1 MNPERH
7 VADAGR
13 YEACEPFAGLI
24 ARAADGSIDA
34 SGQAR
39 LSTHL
44 DHCAQCTRSLE
55 TQRAARALLAAW
67 APDPAPPD
75 FVATVLGAI
84 DAHET
89 WIDRW
94 DFRRWTWRLAP
105 LATAVAVA
113 TVVVIGR
120 TDVSFAEPADA
131 TASADVTVAG
141 ALASDELS
149 ESDVLALLL
158 TASADD
164 SVVEALEEIEQ

>member
-7 VADAGR
+7 VADVGR
-13 YEACEPFAGLI
+13 HDACEPFVGLI

-39 LSTHL
+39 LSVHL
-44 DHCAQCTRSLE
+44 EHCAHCTMSLE
-55 TQRAARALLAAW
+55 TQRAARAVLAAW

-84 DAHET
+84 DARET

-105 LATAVAVA
+105 LATAMAVA
-113 TVVVIGR
+113 TVVVMGR
-120 TDVSFAEPADA
+120 TDVSFAEQANA
-131 TASADVTVAG
+131 IAASDVTVAG

-164 SVVEALEEIEQ
+164 PVVEALEEIEQ